1 MIDQAIERFD
11 LAAYVRERGA
21 VEAQDG
27 EWIMYCPTC
36 GKEKL
41 TVNVKKKT
49 WHCWVCQ
56 KFDTTVTGIRMRR
69 RAVQG
74 AGGLLDLLQ
83 LLEHCDRKRA
93 IQLVLASATLIAQDL
108 VQIGA
113 TEFTGFVTSYHQ
125 GIVRIPPP
133 PNWRLIEAPLPYM
146 HYRGITREDA
156 NRLGL
161 FWCDGGRYSNRLV
174 FPVWEEGQLVYWQ
187 ARAMWD
193 PPVGDRHFLKA
204 LNPPAQPGAAVSS
217 DVLLNLNHARF
228 YPRVAV
234 VEGPVDCVHAG
245 PDAVASFGKALSAVQ
260 IAKLWR
266 AGVRAVDLMW
276 DADAKADM
284 LAWAPVLASLFDLRL
299 VWLPEKDPGSYPREY
314 LCKLRAQAE
323 PWCQR
328 SAIWSV

>member
-11 LAAYVRERGA
+11 LVAYVRDRGA

-41 TVNVKKKT
+41 TVNTKKKT

-56 KFDTTVTGIRMRR
+56 KFSTTVTGISMRR
-69 RAVQG
+69 KAVAG

-83 LLEHCDRKRA
+83 ILGPCDRKRA
-93 IQLVLASATLIAQDL
+93 IQLVLASATLTAQDL
-108 VQIGA
+108 VTIGA
-113 TEFTGFVTSYHQ
+113 TEFTSFVTSYHQ
-125 GIVRIPPP
+125 DVVSIAPP
-133 PNWRLIEAPLPYM
+133 PNWRLIDVPLPYM
-146 HYRGITREDA
+146 AYRGITVEDA

-161 FWCDGGRYSNRLV
+161 FWCDGGRYGNRLV

-193 PPVGDRHFLKA
+193 PPPGDKHFLKA

-217 DVLLNLNHARF
+217 DVLLNLNSARF
-228 YPRVAV
+228 YPRVAI

-245 PDAVASFGKALSAVQ
+245 PSAVASFGKALSAVQ

-266 AGVRAVDLMW
+266 AGVRAVDLLW
-276 DADAKADM
+276 DADARADM

-299 VWLPEKDPGSYPREY
+299 VWLPDKDPGTYPREY
-314 LCKLRAQAE
+314 LDQLRAHAE